1 MLKRLI
7 QSDGARHALC
17 WAIQLYIRVVW
28 ATNRWSVEGGEHP
41 AKLNAAKRPYI
52 GAFWHGRLLMMPF
65 GWPRHMPLAMLIS
78 AHRDGRII
86 AEAVRYFGIDII
98 AGSSNRGAREALRRM
113 VRAVKD
119 GSCIA
124 ITPDGPD
131 GPAMTATSGVIQ
143 VARLAQAPIEPIT
156 YATSRRIILNSWD
169 RFHLP
174 LPFGRGLFL
183 IGEPI
188 EVPADADEATI
199 EQLRR
204 RLESRLRELTGE
216 ADRRMGHA
224 RLAPGTMSRDAF
236 RATRRAAA
244 DGAARR

>member
-1 MLKRLI
+1 MSWLKRRA
-7 QSDGARHALC
+7 QSDTVRHALC
-17 WAIQLYIRVVW
+17 WTMQVYIRFVW
-28 ATNRWSVEGGEHP
+28 ATNRWTVEGREHP
-41 AKLNAAKRPYI
+41 DKLNAAKRPYI
-52 GAFWHGRLLMMPF
+52 GAFWHGRLAMMPF

-86 AEAVRYFGIDII
+86 ADAVRYFGIDII
-98 AGSSNRGAREALRRM
+98 AGSSNRGAREALIQM
-113 VRAVKD
+113 VRALKR

-131 GPAMTATSGVIQ
+131 GPAMAATAGIIQ

-156 YATSRRIILNSWD
+156 YATSRRIILDSWD

-183 IGEPI
+183 IGKPI
-188 EVPADADEATI
+188 EVPADADEATV
-199 EQLRR
+199 EHLRGH
-204 RLESRLRELTGE
+204 LETRLREMTDE

-224 RLAPGTMSRDAF
+224 KVAPGTMSRDAF
-236 RATRRAAA
+236 RAMRRAAA
-244 DGAARR
+244 SGR